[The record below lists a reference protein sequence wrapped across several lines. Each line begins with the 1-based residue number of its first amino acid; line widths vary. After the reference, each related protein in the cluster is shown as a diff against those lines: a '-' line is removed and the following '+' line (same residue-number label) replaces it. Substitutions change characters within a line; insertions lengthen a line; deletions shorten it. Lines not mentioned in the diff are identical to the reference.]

1 LQVQT
6 SAAASV
12 APGGTPTILA
22 MGHITVFE
30 YERGLKYV
38 AGRFKAVLPPGR
50 YWRGWWSKTT
60 ILKVDIR
67 PQYVAVP
74 GQAILTADGVGVK
87 ISLTAVYEIAD
98 PAQAINGVSSYY
110 QALYL
115 TLQNALRDAVAAIAL
130 DDLVSNSAQ
139 INPIVLAAGAGSLAA
154 LGLRL
159 ISVNVKDVM
168 LPGDLKRL
176 YAQVIQARQEGLAQL
191 ERARGETAA
200 LRNLANAARLADD
213 NPALLKLRLLQALE
227 QSQGNHF
234 TIGLSAQVSSAPEAS
249 ETL

>member
-1 LQVQT
+1 
-6 SAAASV
+6 
-12 APGGTPTILA
+12 
-22 MGHITVFE
+22 MRHITVFE

-38 AGRFKAVLPPGR
+38 EGRFKQVLPPGR
-50 YWRGWWSKTT
+50 YWLGWWGKTT

-67 PQYVAVP
+67 PQYIAVP

-87 ISLTAVYEIAD
+87 VSLTAVYEIAD
-98 PAQAINGVSSYY
+98 PAQAINGVASYY

-115 TLQNALRDAVAAIAL
+115 TLQNALRDGVAAIAI

-139 INPIVLAAGAGSLAA
+139 LNPMLLAACGEPLAS

-200 LRNLANAARLADD
+200 LRSLANAARLAND

-227 QSQGNHF
+227 QSQGNQF
-234 TIGLSAQVSSAPEAS
+234 TIGLSAAPASEAS
-249 ETL
+249 ETSEIL